1 VIDGALFRR
10 GMRRLAAGV
19 SIVTTLEQSTPHG
32 LVATSV
38 CSVCVEPEPSL
49 LVCVNL
55 NSSCHDAIHRA
66 GIFCVNL
73 LSSNDIELARQFS
86 TPESRAKRFEE
97 CPWVRLVTGAP
108 ALPSTL
114 ASFDCEITQVLP
126 VHSHTIF
133 IGAVRD
139 LRLWQADVDALL
151 YIDGQYG
158 VLSSSA
164 A

>member
-1 VIDGALFRR
+1 VIDGALFKR

-19 SIVTTLEQSTPHG
+19 SIITTLERSIPHG

-38 CSVCVEPEPSL
+38 CSVCAEPEPSL
-49 LVCVNL
+49 LVCVNF
-55 NSSCHDAIHRA
+55 NSSCHDAISRA

-73 LSSNDIELARQFS
+73 LSSNDIELARRFS
-86 TPESRAKRFEE
+86 PSESRARRFEE
-97 CPWVRLVTGAP
+97 CPWVPLVTGAP

-114 ASFDCEITQVLP
+114 ASFDCEITQVIP
-126 VHSHTIF
+126 VHSHSIF

-139 LRLWQADVDALL
+139 IRLWQGDVDALL
-151 YIDGQYG
+151 YLDGQYG